1 MKGKYAV
8 FLVFIAVIALLCGCS
23 RSMEM
28 EETRP
33 PFRVVERIE
42 ITFQNGPLTF
52 QRSYKSSEKM
62 QKILDYLLL
71 IDPYGTPPID
81 PEQVG
86 TTEFQIL
93 LLYTDGSQ
101 KIYRQRGQRYL
112 QVQNGDWKYIDPEK
126 AEHLSQI
133 LSQTPSDP

>member
-1 MKGKYAV
+1 MKGKFSVFWVLLAV
-8 FLVFIAVIALLCGCS
+8 LGLLCGCS
-23 RSMEM
+23 RTMEVTQ
-28 EETRP
+28 TRP

-52 QRSYKSSEKM
+52 QRSYTSHEKM

-112 QVQNGDWKYIDPEK
+112 QVQNGVWKYIDPEK
-126 AEHLSQI
+126 AEQLSQI